1 MGECVPFSM
10 YLCIVLV
17 CVSLNDCHVN
27 SNPCVLGNCIL
38 PFFHLFVFV
47 VVVVVFF
54 PHYFHRKKLIILLLG
69 NIVIQLVCLDLQ

>member
-1 MGECVPFSM
+1 MDECVPFSM

-38 PFFHLFVFV
+38 PFFHLFVLLFFSPLFSWEKAYYFTAWKYRNSICMFRFTV
-47 VVVVVFF
+47 VE
-54 PHYFHRKKLIILLLG
+54 I
-69 NIVIQLVCLDLQ
+69 N